1 MHPGVSRIL
10 TPLMQSALTHDHGKI
25 AGHRQICLSKRGA
38 DIPERKSALSGGTHR
53 ARPRSTRFEPVYV
66 LKDVTTPV
74 PRVLLSA
81 TLAGPAPSGG
91 AKTSRLCQGCSRPP
105 RHHPDQAALS
115 YTALLRQN
123 GGESISP
130 PLEQQ
135 RLTAQLDHRK
145 ESPHRDAVG
154 VTRGHRAE
162 PGGRGMVT

>member
-1 MHPGVSRIL
+1 MGTPQTFPMASRGRSRSPLGV
-10 TPLMQSALTHDHGKI
+10 PAK
-25 AGHRQICLSKRGA
+25 
-38 DIPERKSALSGGTHR
+38 ALSGGTHR

-123 GGESISP
+123 GGEGLSP